1 MRGRA
6 NLTLSFNPGPHPDQV
21 ALYENKDMMAV
32 LTNIQ
37 SLGRVAQVAW
47 VRVRIRI
54 RVRVRVDV
62 GVRVRV
68 RVDPTPPRRAGGY
81 G

>member
-1 MRGRA
+1 
-6 NLTLSFNPGPHPDQV
+6 
-21 ALYENKDMMAV
+21 MMAV